1 MDGLKNQTIS
11 TARSSRCDIKSMTA
25 GDGNNLSVVVVQYHS

>member
-11 TARSSRCDIKSMTA
+11 TARSSRSGIKSMTA
-25 GDGNNLSVVVVQYHS
+25 GDGNNLSLAVVQYS

>member
-11 TARSSRCDIKSMTA
+11 TARTSRSGIKSMAA
-25 GDGNNLSVVVVQYHS
+25 GDGNNVSLAAVQ